1 MLNQIL
7 CIDDDPITLMLFKKV
22 ISRALFSKEIIT
34 LQNGEQAVEYF
45 NKIKNNANED
55 GLLTQPQLIFLDLNM
70 PVMDGWEFLDYF
82 LHPDFFV
89 FNTIKVV
96 ILSSTIDPRELERS
110 KKYPMVIDFL
120 PKPITKSMLEHLQN
134 KLDFKK

>member
-7 CIDDDPITLMLFKKV
+7 CVDDDPITLMLCKKV
-22 ISRALFSKEIIT
+22 ITKASFTNEIFT
-34 LQNGEQAVEYF
+34 FQNGQEALQYF
-45 NKIKNNANED
+45 NTIKYSNNKDKPSLKPE
-55 GLLTQPQLIFLDLNM
+55 LIFLDLNM
-70 PVMDGWEFLDYF
+70 PVMGGWEFLDYF
-82 LHPDFFV
+82 LDPDFFV

-96 ILSSTIDPRELERS
+96 ILSSTIDPKELERS

-120 PKPITKSMLEHLQN
+120 PKPITKSMLENLKD